1 MTSATRPESEA
12 HRSGTTTSRAPRWL
26 AIRRGLDRQGLP
38 AVSRA
43 CPGPKPRPTPLGRRT
58 HGPSDPVASLHAAV
72 QRPPLESSSTP
83 FVIGPPSPAWLPG
96 DDGSIK
102 TPAGVPCHA
111 NGGDTAG
118 SRGAFRCPGTR
129 PGCNSRRTARV
140 HPEVNMNRASFR
152 PHRSPTLT
160 GGTPRASGGATRP
173 WVTPWSTPFPL
184 RPAQLLRPGC
194 PPVDV
199 PRTSTSSYEPGTES
213 WQAKRAFRNE
223 EYYPQAAPCRRLRHP
238 PRLSPDRPQAA
249 LLRRDPRLAR
259 PARSGA
265 REGRWRAL

>member
-1 MTSATRPESEA
+1 MPVSRPWLGPRPPPRPQPRWLLWAGRRSMTSATRPESEA

-194 PPVDV
+194 PPQDFRLYAVHTCSRRCFC
-199 PRTSTSSYEPGTES
+199 PR
-213 WQAKRAFRNE
+213 RA
-223 EYYPQAAPCRRLRHP
+223 P
-238 PRLSPDRPQAA
+238 PY
-249 LLRRDPRLAR
+249 
-259 PARSGA
+259 
-265 REGRWRAL
+265 